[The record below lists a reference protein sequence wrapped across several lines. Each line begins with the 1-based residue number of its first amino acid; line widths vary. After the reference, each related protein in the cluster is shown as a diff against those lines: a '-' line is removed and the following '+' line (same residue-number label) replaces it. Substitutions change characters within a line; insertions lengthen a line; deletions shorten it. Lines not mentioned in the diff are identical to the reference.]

1 MFNELFGLGFLFI
14 HFVLVMISYKLFGKI
29 GLFVWIGV
37 ASVLANI
44 QVLQGI
50 ELFSLQATLGNTL
63 YGSIFL
69 ATDILVE
76 KYEKKSAQTSVYIGF
91 FSIIVF
97 MITMNLALVF
107 IPLNDEFALMIH
119 DAFKLIFGFSFR
131 IVLGSL
137 VAYFVSQSIDIK
149 LYSWIRSKFPSD
161 QMLWLRNNGS
171 TLISQ
176 WVDTAIFVV
185 IAFYGTSYS
194 LIQIM
199 ITTYVLKAIIAL
211 LDTPFVYLA
220 KRITPGFLT
229 E

>member
-1 MFNELFGLGFLFI
+1 MYNEIFGLGFLII
-14 HFVLVMISYKLFGKI
+14 HFSLVMFAYKLFGKL

-76 KYEKKSAQTSVYIGF
+76 KYGKKSAQGSVFIGF

-97 MITMNLALVF
+97 MITMNLALWF
-107 IPLNDEFALMIH
+107 MPLNDEFALLVH
-119 DAFKLIFGFSFR
+119 DAFKLIFGFSGR

-137 VAYFVSQSIDIK
+137 VAYFISQSIDIS
-149 LYSWIRSKFPSD
+149 LYTWIKSKFPSD
-161 QMLWLRNNGS
+161 NFLWLRNNGS

-176 WVDTAIFVV
+176 WVDTAIFVT
-185 IAFYGTSYS
+185 IAFVGTPYS
-194 LIQIM
+194 LLEIM
-199 ITTYVLKAIIAL
+199 ITTYVLKAIIAI
-211 LDTPFVYLA
+211 LDTPFVYIA
-220 KRITPGFLT
+220 KKITPLNFV

>member
-1 MFNELFGLGFLFI
+1 MFNEFFGFGFLII
-14 HFVLVMISYKLFGKI
+14 HFILVMIAYKMFGKL

-44 QVLQGI
+44 QVLQGVQ
-50 ELFSLQATLGNTL
+50 LFTLQATLGNTL

-76 KYEKKSAQTSVYIGF
+76 KYGKKSAQGSVYIGF

-97 MITMNLALVF
+97 MITMNLALFF
-107 IPLNDEFALMIH
+107 IPLNDEFAYLVH
-119 DAFKLIFGFSFR
+119 DSFKLIFGFSFR

-137 VAYFVSQSIDIK
+137 IAYFISQSVDIR
-149 LYSWIRSKFPSD
+149 LYSWIKNRFPED
-161 QMLWLRNNGS
+161 KLLWLRNNGS

-176 WVDTAIFVV
+176 AIDTSIFVF
-185 IAFYGTSYS
+185 IAFAGTSYS
-194 LIQIM
+194 LIEIM
-199 ITTYVLKAIIAL
+199 ITTYILKAIIAV

-220 KRITPGFLT
+220 KKITPLHMV

>member
-1 MFNELFGLGFLFI
+1 M
-14 HFVLVMISYKLFGKI
+14 
-29 GLFVWIGV
+29 
-37 ASVLANI
+37 
-44 QVLQGI
+44 
-50 ELFSLQATLGNTL
+50 
-63 YGSIFL
+63 
-69 ATDILVE
+69 
-76 KYEKKSAQTSVYIGF
+76 
-91 FSIIVF
+91 
-97 MITMNLALVF
+97 
-107 IPLNDEFALMIH
+107 NDEFAMMVH

-176 WVDTAIFVV
+176 WVDTAIFVL

-199 ITTYVLKAIIAL
+199 ITTYVLKAIIAI

-220 KRITPGFLT
+220 KKINPGYLT